1 MTSGAGGSGQWSGN
15 YNSQGNVG
23 FPANAQQQ
31 GFQGG
36 GMNRF
41 AGPNTSNRV
50 SPAGSQPVTSA
61 AHPIAGAAG
70 GKQALQNMLRARHP
84 GPNQFALQHQ
94 QQQQQ
99 QQQQPQHHQQ
109 QQQPQQQQ
117 QQQQPGG
124 AQQFMPRQGYP
135 GVRPNVRMQGQGGQ
149 AGAGLGPGGQMYS
162 GGGNQQQPGGGG
174 QFSSGQ
180 QWTGAGASGGNQG
193 QFMRGFQGQVNRP
206 PMMGK

>member
-1 MTSGAGGSGQWSGN
+1 MMTSGGGGSGQWSGN
-15 YNSQGNVG
+15 FNSQGSMG

-36 GMNRF
+36 AMNRF

-50 SPAGSQPVTSA
+50 GPAGSQPVTSA
-61 AHPIAGAAG
+61 ALPTAAGAG

-84 GPNQFALQHQ
+84 GPNQFTLQQH
-94 QQQQQ
+94 
-99 QQQQPQHHQQ
+99 PQ
-109 QQQPQQQQ
+109 QQQQ

-149 AGAGLGPGGQMYS
+149 AAAGLGPGQGGQMYS
-162 GGGNQQQPGGGG
+162 GGGNQQQQPAGGG

-180 QWTGAGASGGNQG
+180 QWSGAGASAGNQG
-193 QFMRGFQGQVNRP
+193 QFMRGFQGQVSRP
-206 PMMGK
+206 TMIGT